1 MSESISPAPDNE
13 APVLAVDL
21 DGTLIR
27 GDLSGESLLVYL
39 RGNPLG
45 LLRVLLWLIRG
56 RAFVKRQLA
65 RRVAIDYTRLP
76 FRDDVLEFVRT
87 EHRQGRKTVLASGS
101 DELLAKPLADYLGCF
116 DEVLAS
122 DGKVNMTGQR
132 KAAGLAEAYPGKG
145 IDYLGNSKVDVPV
158 WRASR
163 TVHVVSSSPGFTRFV
178 QARFTI
184 GKLFQYRVSLLSSLL
199 RQCRITHWLKN
210 LLLFVPLLASHSY
223 GDAAAATAA
232 AIAFLSFSLCASAIY
247 LLNDLVDLPFDRAH
261 PRKCKRPLANGDL
274 QVVVVCLLLILLLL
288 GSTLLALLLPPGFQG
303 VLLLYAVTTIL
314 YSARLK
320 RVPLADVLVLAGLYT
335 LRIIAGGAA
344 LGHSPT
350 FWLLAFSLFL
360 FFSLALMKRYTE
372 LREIEMGRAP
382 DSGRGYQ
389 VGDSS
394 FVLAPGMAAGFSA
407 VVILALYI
415 NGPAVQQL
423 YQNPAWL
430 WLTCPLLLFW
440 LCHVWFS
447 AYRGRMHDDPILF
460 AVQDMISVL
469 CALAV
474 TVLFLAAL

>member
-1 MSESISPAPDNE
+1 MSESISSVPDNE

-39 RGNPLG
+39 RGNPLR
-45 LLRVLLWLIRG
+45 LLRVLLWLFRG

-65 RRVAIDYTRLP
+65 QLVAIDYTRLP

-87 EHRQGRKTVLASGS
+87 EHSNGRKTMLASGS
-101 DELLAKPLADYLGCF
+101 DELLVNRLADYLGCF

-122 DGKVNMTGQR
+122 DGKVNRTGQH
-132 KAAGLAEAYPGKG
+132 KAACLAEACPGKG
-145 IDYLGNSKVDVPV
+145 FDYLGNSKVDVPV

-163 TVHVVSSSPGFTRFV
+163 TVHVVSSNPGFTGFV

-184 GKLFQYRVSLLSSLL
+184 GKLFEYRVSFLSSLL

-223 GDAAAATAA
+223 GDAAAITAA

-303 VLLLYAVTTIL
+303 VLLLYAVTAIL
-314 YSARLK
+314 YSAHLK
-320 RVPLADVLVLAGLYT
+320 RVPLADVLVLACLYT

-372 LREIEMGRAP
+372 LREIEMGKAP
-382 DSGRGYQ
+382 DSGRGYR

-394 FVLAPGMAAGFSA
+394 FVLAPGMAAGFAA

-415 NGPAVQQL
+415 NGPAVQQP

-430 WLTCPLLLFW
+430 WLACPLLLFW

-447 AYRGRMHDDPILF
+447 AYRGRMYDDPILF
-460 AVQDMISVL
+460 AVQDVISVL